1 MSSSDITIADSEK
14 SSPVKKRGLG
24 RGLNALFGDEEVDM
38 DTPVSIAGAGA
49 ADNVSVTHDDGGSG
63 SSSLSN
69 RRVISIGQIVPGEYQ
84 PRHMFR
90 DELISELAQSIQQ
103 HGLIQPILVRPR
115 ADMPGTYEIVAGER
129 RWRAAQKA
137 QLHEVPVIIRELDDT
152 TTLEI
157 ALIENLQRED
167 LNAVDE
173 ARALRQLADQFDY
186 THEQVAEKVG
196 KSRSYVANML
206 RLNELSPT
214 VQAMLSDGKLTAGH
228 ARTLLILDEDQQIE
242 QAKKIVA
249 LGMSVRQ
256 TEKMIGELSGRSV
269 KAKVGKVGKKIAA
282 GSDEDKD
289 VNTRALEKEVSNVL
303 GMQVSIDMELAQE
316 GAMSIRFKSLDQLDE
331 VLHRLSHNP
340 GRLAIRG

>member
-1 MSSSDITIADSEK
+1 MTPADTNDSL
-14 SSPVKKRGLG
+14 PKKRGLG
-24 RGLNALFGDEEVDM
+24 RGLNALFGDDEVDM
-38 DTPVSIAGAGA
+38 DTPVSLHEPAPPESANSA
-49 ADNVSVTHDDGGSG
+49 ETPSG
-63 SSSLSN
+63 TN
-69 RRVISIGQIVPGEYQ
+69 RRMISVAQLVPGEFQ
-84 PRHMFR
+84 PRHTFR
-90 DELISELAQSIQQ
+90 DESLEELAQSIRQ

-115 ADMPGTYEIVAGER
+115 GDDGSYEIVAGER
-129 RWRAAQKA
+129 RWRAAQLA

-206 RLNELSPT
+206 RLNELAPT
-214 VQAMLSDGKLTAGH
+214 VQAMLSDGKLSAGH
-228 ARTLLILDEDQQIE
+228 ARTLLVLPAEQQEE
-242 QAKKIVA
+242 QAKKIAA
-249 LGMSVRQ
+249 LGLSVRQ
-256 TEKMIGELSGRSV
+256 TEKMVADLSGRSV
-269 KAKVGKVGKKIAA
+269 KKRTKQIGDQISAE
-282 GSDEDKD
+282 EDKD
-289 VNTRALEKEVSNVL
+289 INTIALEKEVSNVL
-303 GMQVSIDMELAQE
+303 GMTVSIDMATHQE
-316 GAMSIRFKSLDQLDE
+316 GRMTIHFKTLDQLDE